1 MKNINVFKEFAKY
14 ASLNVM
20 GMIGMSCY
28 ILADTF
34 FVSRGLG
41 TNGLAALN
49 LAIPVFNFI
58 NGVGLMLGMGGATKY
73 SISKGRSS
81 ASVTNEIFT
90 NTFCLGILF
99 AAVFAA
105 AGIFFSGALTKLM
118 GADETVFEMTN
129 TYLKVMLLFAPAFI
143 INNIIICFVRN
154 DGNPNLSMLGMITGS
169 LANIVLDYIFIFP
182 MNMGIF
188 GAILATGM
196 SPVISLIILCVHF
209 IKKRN
214 GFRFSRCRLDPR
226 MAGGTMSL
234 GLSSLVS
241 ELSSGVVIIVFNMII
256 LGLAGNIGVAA
267 YGVIA
272 NISLIVTAVYTG
284 LSQGIQPLVSNA
296 YGRGELVTA
305 KLIFKYALLAMAVI
319 SLIVYLTVFIFAAQI
334 TSIFNSEGNAVL
346 STLACTGLRIYFTAV
361 VFAGFNIITCVF
373 FTSTERA
380 VPAQIVSMLRG
391 LFLIV
396 PAAFLL
402 SHFFGINGTWLSYP
416 ITELLTALT
425 AAVLLKRFSPEKHP
439 LH

>member
-1 MKNINVFKEFAKY
+1 
-14 ASLNVM
+14 
-20 GMIGMSCY
+20 
-28 ILADTF
+28 
-34 FVSRGLG
+34 
-41 TNGLAALN
+41 
-49 LAIPVFNFI
+49 
-58 NGVGLMLGMGGATKY
+58 
-73 SISKGRSS
+73 
-81 ASVTNEIFT
+81 
-90 NTFCLGILF
+90 
-99 AAVFAA
+99 
-105 AGIFFSGALTKLM
+105 
-118 GADETVFEMTN
+118 
-129 TYLKVMLLFAPAFI
+129 
-143 INNIIICFVRN
+143 
-154 DGNPNLSMLGMITGS
+154 
-169 LANIVLDYIFIFP
+169 
-182 MNMGIF
+182 
-188 GAILATGM
+188 
-196 SPVISLIILCVHF
+196 
-209 IKKRN
+209 
-214 GFRFSRCRLDPR
+214 
-226 MAGGTMSL
+226 MSL